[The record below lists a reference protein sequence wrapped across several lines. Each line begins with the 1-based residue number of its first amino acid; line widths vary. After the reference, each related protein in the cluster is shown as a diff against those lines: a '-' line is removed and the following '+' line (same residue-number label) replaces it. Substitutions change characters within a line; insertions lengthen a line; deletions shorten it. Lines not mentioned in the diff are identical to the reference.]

1 MTREKTLGQIATEA
15 RKAYEDGYSE
25 RGAYDPDWKLKCDQH
40 VASAIRAEVIEECI
54 AKLKDV
60 RDNQEPEGGRDDD
73 WHADFGEAIDALRS
87 LKEQPE

>member
-40 VASAIRAEVIEECI
+40 VASAIRAEVIEECAFI
-54 AKLKDV
+54 TNGYLND
-60 RDNQEPEGGRDDD
+60 GD
-73 WHADFGEAIDALRS
+73 WDADTAEAIMHDILA